1 MGIGNPKMI
10 IFTEAPR
17 FFREPGCGARV
28 KRWPKAYV
36 PHCPSPWPERGNPV
50 ENLRLFQNEAERA
63 ADGELTKYLP
73 VLWSVLPSIVIALA
87 VATGARYVA
96 RRALEATHF
105 GHRVG
110 AALVS
115 SLANL
120 LYWLVLLLFLPGVL
134 KSLGLLRMFQPVQ
147 SAYDEA
153 FALLPNLLI
162 AGVICVLGYLT
173 ARIVRP
179 LATRFFIVAG
189 ADATAPDAPRKANVS
204 AALGTAVLAAVLIP
218 ILGSAFS
225 AFTSDAAARPETL
238 PETLA
243 RLFPNI
249 IAAVLI
255 VTVGYFIARSVQ
267 QLLIQTLPMINADA
281 WTERVPLPESLQ
293 NSSLFSSIAFNL
305 IFIFSLLLA
314 LNVLKLD
321 FVSNPISELFEKVLF
336 AIPVAIVATLGVAFL
351 QGIFRKYGRT

>member
-1 MGIGNPKMI
+1 
-10 IFTEAPR
+10 
-17 FFREPGCGARV
+17 
-28 KRWPKAYV
+28 
-36 PHCPSPWPERGNPV
+36 V

-63 ADGELTKYLP
+63 ADGDLTKYLP

-189 ADATAPDAPRKANVS
+189 ADATAPDAPRKVNVS

-238 PETLA
+238 A

-249 IAAVLI
+249 LAAVLI